1 VENKTNTHPKIVTV
15 HLSDDRKVLLDVVR
29 SILAD
34 VVAYMRGTLDVE
46 TIGQSFAR
54 LSASIKELGGSG
66 SEHYVNGAYACFDF
80 GTPRDMFAGVQ
91 YLVSCAL
98 QLVYVESETIDTVTH
113 EKTTKTPL
121 RHAFMRMPGEEEN
134 HENDVT
140 WSLCVDKKSDG
151 TVDRVYAQ
159 QQNIYV

>member
-1 VENKTNTHPKIVTV
+1 MEGEANTHPKVVTV
-15 HLSDDRKVLLDVVR
+15 HRSDDRKILLDAMR
-29 SILAD
+29 STLAD
-34 VVAYMRGTLDVE
+34 VVAYMRGRLDFE
-46 TIGQSFAR
+46 TITQSLLR
-54 LSASIKELGGSG
+54 LSASMKELGGSQ
-66 SEHYVNGAYACFDF
+66 SEHYVNGAYAGFEF

-113 EKTTKTPL
+113 EKTTKKPL

-140 WSLCVDKKSDG
+140 YSLCVDKKSDG
-151 TVDRVYAQ
+151 TVDRVYVQ
-159 QQNIYV
+159 QQNIHV